1 MSQSITLSDEQHEFR
16 RVLRQFCDAKVVPL
30 AVEIDRAGEYSWET
44 FEALKSSMAEAYEG
58 TNQIQRMVIAKKLF
72 N

>member
-1 MSQSITLSDEQHEFR
+1 MSQSITRSDEQHEFR
-16 RVLRQFCDAKVVPL
+16 RVLRQLCDAKIAPL
-30 AVEIDRAGEYSWET
+30 AAEIDRAGEYSWET
-44 FEALKSSMAEAYEG
+44 FETLKSSMAEAYEG